1 MERYTKDACIID
13 VFLENTHKFKTWGQ

>member
-1 MERYTKDACIID
+1 MERYIKDD